1 MGQILTVVNVQYAAF
16 LNVET
21 AVRFMQL
28 QYQGTVHVKNN
39 INKVG
44 QSLLNFLY
52 DLAQNDIMW
61 LQLLLKLDFQQT
73 EKIVC

>member
-1 MGQILTVVNVQYAAF
+1 MCGLLTRRDCSYVKNG
-16 LNVET
+16 T
-21 AVRFMQL
+21 VRFMQL